1 MLGNFDC
8 VDIMTETG
16 GESRRK
22 IGENRSVMPFD
33 VLGHTR
39 ATLTGAASFDARAAA
54 RANLRGPV
62 VLRIGACNCSP

>member
-1 MLGNFDC
+1 MIAWF
-8 VDIMTETG
+8 IMTETG

-39 ATLTGAASFDARAAA
+39 ATLTGAASF
-54 RANLRGPV
+54 LMRGRQPEP
-62 VLRIGACNCSP
+62 IC